1 MSHKLLYKGTILCL
15 VITFCFLILYIGTTR
30 KVSKLSLSEVKVIN
44 SQKAQAYV
52 DNITQDNHVYIV
64 YGAAKNSCIK
74 YSFNNW
80 VNGPGEDSYK
90 NYSLVLVDE
99 NKDVIYKFKT
109 YNKSFAAS
117 NEKVNALSSNGDG
130 FVAYVPKKYSDK
142 DFRFGVLFT
151 NRENNNYLVY
161 LDQEVHI

>member
-1 MSHKLLYKGTILCL
+1 MKPNHKCDPARMDLLYIRQQFICT
-15 VITFCFLILYIGTTR
+15 TFKFD
-30 KVSKLSLSEVKVIN
+30 
-44 SQKAQAYV
+44 AY
-52 DNITQDNHVYIV
+52 V

-80 VNGPGEDSYK
+80 VNGPGEDLYK

-142 DFRFGVLFT
+142 DLA
-151 NRENNNYLVY
+151 
-161 LDQEVHI
+161 

>member
-44 SQKAQAYV
+44 SQKAQAYI

-80 VNGPGEDSYK
+80 VNGPGKDLYK
-90 NYSLVLVDE
+90 KAPLLQMGGNYSL
-99 NKDVIYKFKT
+99 IYC
-109 YNKSFAAS
+109 A
-117 NEKVNALSSNGDG
+117 
-130 FVAYVPKKYSDK
+130 
-142 DFRFGVLFT
+142 
-151 NRENNNYLVY
+151 
-161 LDQEVHI
+161 